1 MTKASFQRY
10 IRKAHRYLGVLLGI
24 QFLFWTVGGLYFSW
38 SKIDEVRGENLRRK
52 QSLVQPHEIK
62 ISLADVLPTLQ
73 ADSISK
79 LALVHILSE
88 GYFQI
93 SYFQQGLEKVSLIDA
108 ATGAVRKP
116 LTESEALEVAKQS
129 FLQPTTVSSVA
140 YVTTTNGHHEYREKP
155 LPAYAVTL
163 SHPSNTTVYVSAE
176 LGTVQ
181 SYRNNTWR
189 IFDFLWML
197 HVMDFENRD
206 NINNWLLRVF
216 SAFGLITLLSGFTL
230 YFITS
235 RKILLTK

>member
-10 IRKAHRYLGVLLGI
+10 VRKAHRYLGVLLGI
-24 QFLFWTVGGLYFSW
+24 QFLCWTVGGLYFSW
-38 SKIDEVRGENLRRK
+38 TKIDEVRGENLRRK
-52 QSLVQPHEIK
+52 ESLVQPHEIK
-62 ISLADVLPTLQ
+62 ISLSDVLPTLQ

-79 LALVHILSE
+79 LTVAHVLSE
-88 GYFQI
+88 AYYQI
-93 SYFQQGLEKVSLIDA
+93 SYFQQGLEKISLIHA

-116 LTESEALEVAKQS
+116 LTESEALRVAKQS
-129 FLQPTTVSSVA
+129 FLQPASVAGVA
-140 YVTTTNGHHEYREKP
+140 YVTTTNGHHEYRDKP
-155 LPAYAVTL
+155 LPAYAVTFN
-163 SHPSNTTVYVSAE
+163 HPSNTTVYVSAE

-181 SYRNNTWR
+181 SYRSNIWR

-216 SAFGLITLLSGFTL
+216 STFGLITLLSGFTL

-235 RKILLTK
+235 RKIMFTK